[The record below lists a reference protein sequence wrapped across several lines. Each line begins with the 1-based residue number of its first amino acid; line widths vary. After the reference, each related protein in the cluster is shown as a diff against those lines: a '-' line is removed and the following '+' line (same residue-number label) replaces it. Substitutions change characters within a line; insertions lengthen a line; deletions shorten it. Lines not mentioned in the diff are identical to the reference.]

1 VAKGAYVEAELL
13 ESKAYL
19 SLVGLA
25 QQVLML
31 FILKRQFEKVSAG
44 KQGKSAKKICVNRYS
59 LSLTYIEAKKK
70 YGITQPRFTRAI
82 DELLAKGFVTKNHP
96 GGGYQKDK
104 ALYGLSDK
112 YLMWHQGLVIEKR
125 QKDPLQRG
133 FRSPKR
139 LSSYQNQQTLEPQV
153 QPYLPLS
160 SEASSGPKL
169 RLVTERKS
177 IPSNDYQEVVKG
189 GVT

>member
-1 VAKGAYVEAELL
+1 MGKGAYVEAELL

-19 SLVGLA
+19 SLKGLA
-25 QQVLML
+25 PQVLML
-31 FILKRQFEKVSAG
+31 FMLKRQFKKMSAG
-44 KQGKSAKKICVNRYS
+44 KRGKSVKKSCVNLDS

-82 DELLAKGFVTKNHP
+82 DELLAKGFVTKSHP

-104 ALYGLSDK
+104 AFYGLSYK
-112 YLMWHQGLVIEKR
+112 YLMWHQGLVIERR
-125 QKDPLQRG
+125 QKDSLQRG

-139 LSSYQNQQTLEPQV
+139 QSSYQNQQTLAPQV
-153 QPYLPLS
+153 QPDFPMS
-160 SEASSGPKL
+160 SEASPGPKL

-177 IPSNDYQEVVKG
+177 ISLNDYQEVVEG